1 MALEVQGDQDEV
13 QDQVGQE
20 VRDEVQVAREVQ
32 VELKKNILNQNIFL
46 FFFI

>member
-1 MALEVQGDQDEV
+1 VALEVQGDQDEV

-32 VELKKNILNQNIFL
+32 VELPNGV
-46 FFFI
+46 